1 MIQERPESRRY
12 GRAMS
17 GFTARRARPLVFTL
31 ATAMALTT
39 LGCAPSD
46 DDAKKATTT
55 TTVAGA
61 ATTSVEG
68 RFRVEWPAEPVRE
81 VQSTDAAGV
90 TLEVI
95 TYSATVDDEHLY
107 QVAYVDYPDSLG
119 PLDPAGTLDGA
130 ANGAVNRT
138 GGTMGAKTTLRYLDQ
153 PAIRFSFTAQ
163 GATIEAQ
170 SLLVGRRL
178 YTLQAVSRKPPA
190 PAFEHMLA
198 TFGLAEG

>member
-1 MIQERPESRRY
+1 M
-12 GRAMS
+12 
-17 GFTARRARPLVFTL
+17 ARWARPLAL
-31 ATAMALTT
+31 AITVAMALTT

-55 TTVAGA
+55 VADA
-61 ATTSVEG
+61 ATASVEG
-68 RFRVEWPAEPVRE
+68 RFRVEWPTEPVRE
-81 VQSTDAAGV
+81 VQSTQAAGV

-95 TYSATVDDEHLY
+95 TYSATVGEDYLY

-138 GGTMGAKTTLRYLDQ
+138 GGTMVAKAPLQYLDH

-178 YTLQAVSRKPPA
+178 YTLQAVSRTPPA

-198 TFGLAEG
+198 TFSLTAG